1 MPVPGARY
9 FYRMAMKW
17 TGWVRGVLK
26 DARALRLV
34 LRDPRTPWYTR
45 WFVTATLLYVVS
57 SSDFIP
63 GFLPILR
70 DIDELFVIPIALWL
84 SIRLVPRRIM
94 ADCRTRALILYPP

>member
-1 MPVPGARY
+1 
-9 FYRMAMKW
+9 MAEPRWFVRAGLKW
-17 TGWVRGVLK
+17 TAWVRAVLK
-26 DARALRLV
+26 EARALRLV

-70 DIDELFVIPIALWL
+70 DIDELFVIPVALWFA
-84 SIRLVPRRIM
+84 IRVVPRQIM

>member
-1 MPVPGARY
+1 MRA
-9 FYRMAMKW
+9 
-17 TGWVRGVLK
+17 VLK
-26 DARALRLV
+26 EARALRLV

-70 DIDELFVIPIALWL
+70 DIDELFVIPVALRIA
-84 SIRLVPRRIM
+84 IRTVPREIM
-94 ADCRTRALILYPP
+94 ADCRTRMLILHPP